1 MLGFSISH
9 AVQKR
14 FPKIPRQYLYTHA
27 WEFINIE
34 PLEAII
40 RPEIKSKP
48 KVLVVDEL
56 VSETMRI
63 QQRIIVRNTSVPYAF
78 PLAQTKMISH
88 LDVPIRVVAV
98 TSICKQCRHRSTVL
112 LPVSR
117 TFILRIAVFNSPNV
131 PMSSIR
137 IGHYGLDGTTL

>member
-1 MLGFSISH
+1 MLGFSNSH

-14 FPKIPRQYLYTHA
+14 FPKISRQYLYTHA
-27 WEFINIE
+27 WEFINVE
-34 PLEAII
+34 PLEVII

-48 KVLVVDEL
+48 KVLVVEEL

-78 PLAQTKMISH
+78 PLAQTKMKSH

-112 LPVSR
+112 LPVS
-117 TFILRIAVFNSPNV
+117 
-131 PMSSIR
+131 
-137 IGHYGLDGTTL
+137 